1 MSYLLFNCIYALIVV
16 VILGLA
22 VRSLDVLR
30 LLLRVASALTLIS
43 YPWDFFAIHFKA
55 WRHPNPNP
63 AIFTVPVNDLVFIFL
78 CTLVSGTV
86 FRYLADRRSTNPNCE
101 PYAKHRGNRGPQ
113 CQRD

>member
-1 MSYLLFNCIYALIVV
+1 MSYLLFNCLYALIVAA
-16 VILGLA
+16 ILGFTI
-22 VRSLDVLR
+22 RSRDALR

-78 CTLVSGTV
+78 CTLVSGAV
-86 FRYLADRRSTNPNCE
+86 FRYLADRGSANSDCE
-101 PYAKHRGNRGPQ
+101 PYAKH
-113 CQRD
+113 